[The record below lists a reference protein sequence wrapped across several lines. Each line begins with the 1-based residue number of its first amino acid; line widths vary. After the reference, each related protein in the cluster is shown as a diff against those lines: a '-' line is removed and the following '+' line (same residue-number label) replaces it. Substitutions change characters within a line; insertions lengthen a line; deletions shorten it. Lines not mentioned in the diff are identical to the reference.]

1 MHSVQRQILTLVVSL
16 AALVA
21 TAQVS
26 IDYNAGLLCNA
37 GKGDFAP
44 YYIASNSGGVATSA
58 SSGLLRAG
66 AFIPMDYNRR
76 FSFAA
81 GIDLVGGAAKGVD
94 YLTDNGT
101 VSLKPSSFFI
111 QQAYAEVK
119 YRRVFLSVGMKER
132 NSFLHNPRL
141 SSGDFVEGNNARPIP
156 QVRLGFIDFV
166 DVPFTN
172 YWLQIQ
178 AEYSFGKSTDSKW
191 LRNHICSRNNLGLT
205 TGWFYSYKR
214 FFFRSDP
221 AMPFSV
227 TVGMQNAV
235 QIGGDY
241 TYLYYG
247 YVENPVAKKLKL
259 TFKSFLHTIIPSS
272 GNAPGNA
279 EYYDGN
285 SIGSWDFLARYRLPS
300 GDCIKAYFQFP
311 FEDGSGIGKLN
322 GFDGVY
328 GIEYSSESRSAV
340 SGAVLEYIDFRNQS
354 GPMHY
359 AAGMVTGAAGLG
371 SATGAD
377 DYYNNFQY
385 NGYMHHGM
393 AIGLPFIKST
403 IYNTDGYMRIA
414 DNRIVGFHFGLSGY
428 LSQKVDYR
436 ALFSY
441 RRSLGTPIV
450 PAVERRTDTS
460 MLLEAN
466 CRDIFTSGLSL
477 NAKIAF
483 DSGTLYGDNF
493 GAMIGI
499 NYSGNLSFGK

>member
-1 MHSVQRQILTLVVSL
+1 
-16 AALVA
+16 
-21 TAQVS
+21 
-26 IDYNAGLLCNA
+26 
-37 GKGDFAP
+37 
-44 YYIASNSGGVATSA
+44 
-58 SSGLLRAG
+58 
-66 AFIPMDYNRR
+66 
-76 FSFAA
+76 
-81 GIDLVGGAAKGVD
+81 
-94 YLTDNGT
+94 
-101 VSLKPSSFFI
+101 
-111 QQAYAEVK
+111 
-119 YRRVFLSVGMKER
+119 
-132 NSFLHNPRL
+132 
-141 SSGDFVEGNNARPIP
+141 
-156 QVRLGFIDFV
+156 
-166 DVPFTN
+166 
-172 YWLQIQ
+172 
-178 AEYSFGKSTDSKW
+178 
-191 LRNHICSRNNLGLT
+191 
-205 TGWFYSYKR
+205 
-214 FFFRSDP
+214 
-221 AMPFSV
+221 MPFSV

-340 SGAVLEYIDFRNQS
+340 SGAVFEYIDFRNQS
-354 GPMHY
+354 GPLHY

-393 AIGLPFIKST
+393 AIGSPFIKST

>member
-26 IDYNAGLLCNA
+26 IDYSAGLLCNA

-111 QQAYAEVK
+111 QQAYAEIK
-119 YRRVFLSVGMKER
+119 YRQLFLSVGMKER
-132 NSFLHNPRL
+132 NSFLHNARL

-354 GPMHY
+354 GPLHY

-393 AIGLPFIKST
+393 AIGSPFIKST
-403 IYNTDGYMRIA
+403 IYNTAGNLRVA
-414 DNRIVGFHFGLSGY
+414 DNRIVGFHLGLSGY

-441 RRSLGTPIV
+441 RSSLGTPIV
-450 PAVERRTDTS
+450 PAVERHTDTS